1 MKLIFLILM
10 LFLVNAPAFGSD
22 SFSIQPSQLF
32 VDEEAP
38 VLFRFETKSNSAESK
53 PAFLLIEID
62 SKTGNPRFSW
72 TLKDEGGRGD
82 LQAND
87 GIYSRVIQFKE
98 KKPKKMEFWIV
109 PQGSLQEGSNDL
121 SAETLRP
128 QILEKKFLEIQARP
142 TFIDILKEAYYK
154 IRNYFS
160 KKSQ

>member
-1 MKLIFLILM
+1 MKFIFLILM
-10 LFLVNAPAFGSD
+10 LFLINAPAFATD
-22 SFSIQPSQLF
+22 SFSIQPSELF

-38 VLFRFETKSNSAESK
+38 VLFRFQAASSAENK
-53 PAFLLIEID
+53 PASFLLVEID
-62 SKTGNPRFSW
+62 AKTGNPRFNW
-72 TLKDEGGRGD
+72 ALKDEGGRGD
-82 LQAND
+82 FQAND

-98 KKPKKMEFWIV
+98 KKPKKIEFWIL